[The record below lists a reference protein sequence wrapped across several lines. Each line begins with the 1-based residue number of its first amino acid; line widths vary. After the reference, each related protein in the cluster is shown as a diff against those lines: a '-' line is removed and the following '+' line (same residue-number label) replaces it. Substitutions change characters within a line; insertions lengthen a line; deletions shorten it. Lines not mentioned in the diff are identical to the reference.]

1 MRASAEFLVEP
12 FVEGELGPHV
22 RAAIEAFGD
31 LGLAVEVGPFG
42 NTVTGDATRL
52 VSAIGTA
59 MRRSIE
65 AGATRLSVDFRV
77 ER

>member
-1 MRASAEFLVEP
+1 MKASVEFLVEP
-12 FVEGELGPHV
+12 FIEGELGPHV

-42 NTVTGDATRL
+42 NIVSGDATRL
-52 VSAIGTA
+52 VSAIESA
-59 MRRSIE
+59 MRRSVE
-65 AGATRLSVDFRV
+65 AGATRLTVDFRV

>member
-1 MRASAEFLVEP
+1 MKASVEFLVEP
-12 FVEGELGPHV
+12 FTEGTLGPHV

-42 NTVTGDATRL
+42 NTVTGEATR
-52 VSAIGTA
+52 VISAIESA
-59 MRRSIE
+59 VRRSVE
-65 AGATRLSVDFRV
+65 AGATRVTVDFRV

>member
-12 FVEGELGPHV
+12 FIEGELGPHV

-42 NTVTGDATRL
+42 NAVTGDATR
-52 VSAIGTA
+52 VISAIETA
-59 MRRSIE
+59 MRRSVE
-65 AGATRLSVDFRV
+65 AGATRLTVDFRI

>member
-42 NTVTGDATRL
+42 NTVSGDATR
-52 VSAIGTA
+52 VMSAIETA
-59 MRRSIE
+59 MRRSVD
-65 AGATRLSVDFRV
+65 AGATRLTVDFRV

>member
-1 MRASAEFLVEP
+1 MRAFAEFLVEP

-42 NTVTGDATRL
+42 NTVTGEATR
-52 VSAIGTA
+52 VISAIESA
-59 MRRSIE
+59 VRRSVE
-65 AGATRLSVDFRV
+65 AGATRVTVDFRV

>member
-12 FVEGELGPHV
+12 FIEGEPGPHV

-42 NTVTGDATRL
+42 NIVTGDVTRL
-52 VSAIGTA
+52 VSAIETA
-59 MRRSIE
+59 MRRSVE
-65 AGATRLSVDFRV
+65 AGATRLTFDFRV